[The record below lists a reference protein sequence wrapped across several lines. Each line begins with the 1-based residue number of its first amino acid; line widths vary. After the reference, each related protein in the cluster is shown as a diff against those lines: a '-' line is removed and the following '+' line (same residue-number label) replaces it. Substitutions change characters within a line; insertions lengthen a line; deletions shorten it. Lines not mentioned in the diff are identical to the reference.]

1 MELKR
6 FQGSALADV
15 ESYLSRYLASGDAA
29 LAWRN
34 HWLAKGVEPDRRY
47 VDRLG
52 GIPDVCVK
60 IPTGGGK
67 TFLACNALAP
77 LAGAL
82 MGGRGL
88 VVWYVPSLAILSQT
102 IAALRDPEHPYRRK
116 LESLFAGRV
125 KAISKADALA
135 GTDFSPDS
143 LSRGITVLVAS
154 YDSFRAANKEGR
166 KVYRE
171 NSSLVAFNASG
182 DEGADEAS
190 LVAAIRAQKPI
201 VVVDESHN
209 ATTELSVDMIK
220 VLSPRFVLELTA
232 TPHPDSNIVSIAE
245 PAALKREEMV
255 KLPVIVYNAPDV
267 QALVATAI
275 DMRRKLE
282 SLAKAERSSGGP
294 YVRPI
299 ALFQAEPKSRD
310 DATTFRR
317 VKEKL
322 LSFGIPDAQ
331 VKIKTAE
338 VDELEGLDL
347 MSESCP
353 VRYVITVNALKEG
366 WDCPFAYV
374 LASLADR
381 SSAVDVQQIV
391 GRVLRRPYARR
402 FENRFLNLSFVFTS
416 SSRFLETLD
425 TVVKGLN
432 RAGFGDDDYRVE
444 ESQRVP
450 TPVPPAG
457 AAPLLEDLDKVTYR
471 EQPENEDYAAPT
483 ASAGERPSGPSY
495 GSAGLDD
502 GVAAESLDVAAVSR
516 LVAGVEAAPAEAA
529 PRELREAVFAGI
541 GSLKT
546 YPLKDEFRT
555 AALAIKLPVFRIA
568 ADPGGLFG
576 SEGSRDLEKEDLL
589 DDFRLGLEEA
599 DIALPLA
606 SVDLY
611 QVDLEGAEGD
621 TRLERRRLD
630 LPEAER
636 FLSFLKSLS
645 DADFKRELLGVV
657 MSLLRDV
664 DAVSDRDLKAYVKR
678 VIEGQAEATLA
689 EMRGEPYRYAQAI
702 RAKIDGIMTE
712 HARRRFFEDTTTNAV
727 FAEPR
732 WAFPQRLECAE
743 ARRGLPRSLY
753 DACPP
758 LNSFEAQV
766 AEALSSSPNV
776 LFWHRNRER
785 KDFKLNGFI
794 NHYPDFIALTRS
806 GNSLLVE
813 SKGDDRDNSDSERKL
828 ALGKEWERL
837 AGPKYKYF
845 MVFQTREVEG
855 AWPMAEA
862 LRLIAKL

>member
-6 FQGSALADV
+6 FQAAALADI

-29 LAWRN
+29 IAWKN
-34 HWLAKGVEPDRRY
+34 HWLAKGVQPERNY

-52 GIPDVCVK
+52 GTPDVCVK

-82 MGGRGL
+82 SGGRGL

-102 IAALRDPEHPYRRK
+102 IAALRESEHPYRRK

-125 KAISKADALA
+125 KVISKAEALA

-143 LSRGITVLVAS
+143 LSRGITILVAS
-154 YDSFRAANKEGR
+154 YDSFRSANKEGR

-171 NSSLVAFNASG
+171 NSSLVSFGAPPE
-182 DEGADEAS
+182 EGSEGSSLAEETS
-190 LVAAIRAQKPI
+190 LVAAIRAQRPI

-209 ATTELSVDMIK
+209 ATTELSIDMVK

-232 TPHPDSNIVSIAE
+232 TPHEDSNIVSIAE
-245 PAALKREEMV
+245 PAALKLEEMV

-267 QALVATAI
+267 QALVAAAI

-282 SLAKAERSSGGP
+282 SLAKAERAAGGP

-299 ALFQAEPKSRD
+299 ALFQAEPKGKD

-317 VKEKL
+317 VKERL
-322 LSFGIPDAQ
+322 LSFGIPEEQ
-331 VKIKTAE
+331 VKIKTAD
-338 VDELEGLDL
+338 VDELTGLAL

-353 VRYVITVNALKEG
+353 VRFVITVNALKEG

-381 SSAVDVQQIV
+381 SSAVDVEQIV

-402 FENRFLNLSFVFTS
+402 FENKFLNLSYVFTS
-416 SSRFLETLD
+416 SARFLDTLD

-444 ESQRVP
+444 ES
-450 TPVPPAG
+450 PPLAS
-457 AAPLLEDLDKVTYR
+457 APADAPEAPFLEELGKVRYR
-471 EQPENEDYAAPT
+471 EQAEGEDYAAP
-483 ASAGERPSGPSY
+483 A
-495 GSAGLDD
+495 
-502 GVAAESLDVAAVSR
+502 VIAAENPAIAAVTA
-516 LVAGVEAAPAEAA
+516 LVDRTEPPERDEKE
-529 PRELREAVFAGI
+529 RELRETAFAAV
-541 GSLKT
+541 GSLKS
-546 YPLKDEFRT
+546 YPIKDEYR
-555 AALAIKLPVFRIA
+555 AAASAIKLPVFRIA
-568 ADPGGLFG
+568 GEKGGLFG
-576 SEGSRDLEKEDLL
+576 SDEPRDLEKEDLL
-589 DDFRLGLEEA
+589 GDFRLGVEGASL
-599 DIALPLA
+599 ALPLA

-611 QVDLEGAEGD
+611 QVDLEGSEGSS
-621 TRLERRRLD
+621 RLERRRLD
-630 LPEAER
+630 SGDAEL
-636 FLSFLKSLS
+636 FLSFLRTLS
-645 DADFKRELLGVV
+645 DAQFKQELLAIV
-657 MSLLRDV
+657 MGLLRNV
-664 DAVSDRDLKAYVKR
+664 DAVSERDLKAYVRR
-678 VIEGQAEATLA
+678 VIDGQGEATLA
-689 EMRGEPYRYAQAI
+689 QMRGEPYRYAAAI
-702 RAKIDGIMTE
+702 RAKIDGLMTE
-712 HARRRFFEDTTTNAV
+712 HMRRRFFEDTAVNAV
-727 FAEPR
+727 FTEPR
-732 WAFPQRLECAE
+732 WPFPARFDCAE

-753 DACPP
+753 DATGPM
-758 LNSFEAQV
+758 NGFEAQV
-766 AEALSSSPNV
+766 AEGLASSTNV

-785 KDFKLNGFI
+785 KDFKLNGYL
-794 NHYPDFIALTRS
+794 NHYPDFIALTKS
-806 GNSLLVE
+806 GNALLVE

-828 ALGKEWERL
+828 ELGREWERL
-837 AGPKYKYF
+837 AGTKFKYF
-845 MVFQTREVEG
+845 MVFQTREVAG

>member
-6 FQGSALADV
+6 FQSLALADI

-29 LAWRN
+29 LAWKN

-47 VDRLG
+47 VDRLNG
-52 GIPDVCVK
+52 VPDVCVK

-82 MGGRGL
+82 SGGHGL

-125 KAISKADALA
+125 KAISKAEALA

-143 LSRGITVLVAS
+143 LARGITILVAS
-154 YDSFRAANKEGR
+154 YDSFRSANKEGR

-171 NSSLVAFNASG
+171 NSSLVAFNAPPE
-182 DEGADEAS
+182 EGAEETS

-209 ATTELSVDMIK
+209 ATTELSIDMIK

-232 TPHPDSNIVSIAE
+232 TPHADSNIVSIAE
-245 PAALKREEMV
+245 PAALKLEEMV

-282 SLAKAERSSGGP
+282 SLAKAERASGGP

-299 ALFQAEPKSRD
+299 ALFQAEPKGKD

-322 LSFGIPDAQ
+322 LSFGIPEDQ
-331 VKIKTAE
+331 VKIKTAD
-338 VDELEGLDL
+338 VDELAGLDL

-353 VRYVITVNALKEG
+353 VRFVITVNALKEG

-381 SSAVDVQQIV
+381 SSAVDVEQIV

-402 FENRFLNLSFVFTS
+402 FENKYLNLAYVFTS
-416 SSRFLETLD
+416 SGRFLETLD

-432 RAGFGDDDYRVE
+432 RAGFGDEDYRVE
-444 ESQRVP
+444 ETQLAAP
-450 TPVPPAG
+450 APAKDPAG
-457 AAPLLEDLDKVTYR
+457 AAPLLEELEKVEYR
-471 EQPENEDYAAPT
+471 EQLEGEDYAAPET
-483 ASAGERPSGPSY
+483 
-495 GSAGLDD
+495 L
-502 GVAAESLDVAAVSR
+502 AAENPAVAAVTA
-516 LVAGVEAAPAEAA
+516 LVDRAVTSVPEEAG
-529 PRELREAVFAGI
+529 RELREIAFAAV
-541 GSLKT
+541 GSLKS
-546 YPLKDEFRT
+546 YPIKDEYRA
-555 AALAIKLPVFRIA
+555 AALSIKLPVFRLA
-568 ADPGGLFG
+568 AEPGGLFG
-576 SEGSRDLEKEDLL
+576 SEEARDLEKEDLL
-589 DDFRLGLEEA
+589 GDFRLGVEGA
-599 DIALPLA
+599 DIARPLS

-611 QVDLEGAEGD
+611 QVDLEGAEGE

-630 LPEAER
+630 LPDAER

-645 DADFKRELLGVV
+645 DADFKRELLAIV
-657 MSLLRDV
+657 MQLLRHI
-664 DAVSDRDLKAYVKR
+664 DAVSDRDLKLYVKR

-689 EMRGEPYRYAQAI
+689 EMRGEPYRYAEAI
-702 RAKIDGIMTE
+702 RAKIEGLMTE
-712 HARRRFFEDTTTNAV
+712 HMRRRFFEDTAANAV

-732 WAFPQRLECAE
+732 WAFPRRLECAD

-753 DACPP
+753 DAVSPM
-758 LNSFEAQV
+758 NSFEAQV
-766 AEALSSSPNV
+766 AETLVSSPNI

-785 KDFKLNGFI
+785 KDFKLNGYL
-794 NHYPDFIALTRS
+794 NHYPDFIALTKS
-806 GNSLLVE
+806 GNALLVE

-837 AGPKYKYF
+837 AGTKFKYF
-845 MVFQTREVEG
+845 MVFQSREVEG

-862 LRLIAKL
+862 MRLIARL